1 MTPSVFS
8 IDTAATAR
16 LQRKRDLFEQ
26 FDHALDTGRVEPI
39 WLEHDDQDTEK
50 VARMWLF
57 SNIVDRQLTCEALPA
72 TDTWPRSMT
81 ICNARGAAV
90 IQLYWRGA
98 R

>member
-1 MTPSVFS
+1 
-8 IDTAATAR
+8 
-16 LQRKRDLFEQ
+16 
-26 FDHALDTGRVEPI
+26 
-39 WLEHDDQDTEK
+39 
-50 VARMWLF
+50 MWLF